1 MIWHNDVA
9 QWSIMCHPHVD
20 MYMTWQKWKKLIWYV
35 YPVILQERVKKK
47 LKKKAREIET
57 EKRNWKKGNESENEK
72 GKNIF
77 SYNQICKLSWR
88 ASSPIFSIETHVLLP
103 SVFITSPSSFFC
115 PNFIFFHL
123 VVAMEVLMRVMN
135 KIFRSTEIMGWNMRE
150 EGWLWEL
157 WSCRGGVR
165 WSKKDEEGL
174 RFFLFSF
181 Y

>member
-1 MIWHNDVA
+1 
-9 QWSIMCHPHVD
+9 MCHPHTD

-47 LKKKAREIET
+47 LKKKSERD
-57 EKRNWKKGNESENEK
+57 RNWKKGNESENEK

-77 SYNQICKLSWR
+77 GYNQICKLSWR

-103 SVFITSPSSFFC
+103 WVYITSPSSFFY

-123 VVAMEVLMRVMN
+123 VAAMEDLMTVMN
-135 KIFRSTEIMGWNMRE
+135 KSFRSTEIMGWNMRE

-157 WSCRGGVR
+157 GSCKGVR
-165 WSKKDEEGL
+165 WSKKDEEGF
-174 RFFLFSF
+174 RFFLFF
-181 Y
+181 ILI

>member
-1 MIWHNDVA
+1 MKHYVSPPCWYVYDMAKMKKINMIC
-9 QWSIMCHPHVD
+9 I
-20 MYMTWQKWKKLIWYV
+20 IWYV
-35 YPVILQERVKKK
+35 YSVILQERVKKK
-47 LKKKAREIET
+47 LKKKSERD
-57 EKRNWKKGNESENEK
+57 RNWKKGNESENK
-72 GKNIF
+72 KWKNIF
-77 SYNQICKLSWR
+77 GYNQICKLSWR

-123 VVAMEVLMRVMN
+123 VAAMEALMRVMN

-157 WSCRGGVR
+157 RSCRGGVR

-174 RFFLFSF
+174 RFFLFF
-181 Y
+181 ILLI